1 MFDGELLDVIDLI
14 QVSVGIVLVA
24 FERHTQVD
32 LLPYD
37 GGKGLCRGDGGVL
50 AEGIV
55 EITHRGV
62 VHLRSVQHLRDVV
75 KRWVVENRVDVI
87 LVGAVKVSQHR
98 HRLHAGVRRNLVSH
112 AEARLELGVVP
123 ELVLDFLHLLQV
135 FLCEH
140 VAVVFFEEQ
149 LKNVSSLRACQLR
162 ISEHRRFN
170 T

>member
-1 MFDGELLDVIDLI
+1 MG
-14 QVSVGIVLVA
+14 S
-24 FERHTQVD
+24 
-32 LLPYD
+32 
-37 GGKGLCRGDGGVL
+37 CRGDGGVL

-55 EITHRGV
+55 EITQRVV

-75 KRWVVENRVDVI
+75 KRWVVESRVDAF
-87 LVGAVKVSQHR
+87 VGAVEESQHR
-98 HRLHAGVRRNLVSH
+98 HRLYAGVRRNLVSH

-135 FLCEH
+135 CLCEH
-140 VAVVFFEEQ
+140 VAVVSLEEQ

-162 ISEHRRFN
+162 TSEHRRLN